1 MKLKKIIFTSV
12 LLGMFAVPAI
22 AEKAVVCPSEVKASI
37 VKYKKGDY
45 VGCVQDLQEYTE
57 KDPSNAIAYYYMG
70 IAYMQLG
77 LKDNAYESLKKVS
90 TINSVPRLSSYALQA
105 VKCMEG
111 NVKKCTYKNYSD
123 SQIDKFIKDPAGFL
137 ESLANEKKD
146 EQEVKEDIEE
156 DIDIV
161 RLIKGE
167 YPSNIHPDANKTI
180 QETRLLQEQERVNAE
195 MQKRTQQKPQLQLN
209 PLIKKKSSVENSSK
223 IASAAPTDKE
233 IADAVRVLSQAGYS
247 FAPKS
252 ESKNTNS
259 EVNSQNNYEYNNQ
272 YKNMAERYA
281 LTDDMEQMAMLFGD
295 NSRSRRNDDWA
306 MLNFMMNQKNPDGSK
321 VKMDPELIKTMM
333 MNQVMGDYDFGFA
346 DNKDK

>member
-1 MKLKKIIFTSV
+1 MKLKKIILSSV

-22 AEKAVVCPSEVKASI
+22 AEKAVVCPSAVKESI
-37 VKYKKGDY
+37 SKYKKGDY

-77 LKDNAYESLKKVS
+77 LKDNATESLQKVS

-105 VKCMEG
+105 VKCMED

-123 SQIDKFIKDPAGFL
+123 SQIEKFVKDPAGFL

-146 EQEVKEDIEE
+146 EQEAKEEIIE

-195 MQKRTQQKPQLQLN
+195 MQKRTQHKPQLN
-209 PLIKKKSSVENSSK
+209 PLIKKKSSADSTSK

-252 ESKNTNS
+252 VTKNTNS
-259 EVNSQNNYEYNNQ
+259 EINSQNDSEYNNQ